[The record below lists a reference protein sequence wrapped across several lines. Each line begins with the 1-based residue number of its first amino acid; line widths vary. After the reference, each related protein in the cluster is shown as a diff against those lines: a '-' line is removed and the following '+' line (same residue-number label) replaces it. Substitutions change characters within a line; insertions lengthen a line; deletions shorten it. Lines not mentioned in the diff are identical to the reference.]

1 MGGIIRSAPRGVR
14 QMSKGFY
21 GAGCPH
27 PGVECFVQQ
36 INKIQTHYG
45 CKSSM
50 GLKMSVSLEL
60 LIVEL
65 GISAQPLQESF
76 KKYKSWVTW
85 TWLVSV
91 WEKCDMFNVL
101 IEYNENFLK
110 LPRERDQWIMQMFVA
125 VGFSK
130 DDLVRLNRVRLHQ
143 QVLFL
148 SCVLGASGKTLDMK
162 YMTPR
167 QAEEKWSTLTFPKE
181 KPPRKDFTLWK
192 LALRQI
198 VPIGGIPD
206 RLGRLT
212 HDGYKVWDWRWDQ
225 DRNRLLHSKGDTMDV
240 YKHSNMPRFSNTP
253 NRWTRTRTGQV
264 LEKGGLVC
272 TVREVALAVVA
283 VASSAEPPRE
293 KVMPTKIKEVLKEWG
308 CMWMWKSL

>member
-1 MGGIIRSAPRGVR
+1 MA
-14 QMSKGFY
+14 
-21 GAGCPH
+21 
-27 PGVECFVQQ
+27 
-36 INKIQTHYG
+36 
-45 CKSSM
+45 
-50 GLKMSVSLEL
+50 
-60 LIVEL
+60 
-65 GISAQPLQESF
+65 
-76 KKYKSWVTW
+76 
-85 TWLVSV
+85 
-91 WEKCDMFNVL
+91 
-101 IEYNENFLK
+101 
-110 LPRERDQWIMQMFVA
+110 
-125 VGFSK
+125 
-130 DDLVRLNRVRLHQ
+130 RLNRVRLHQ

-148 SCVLGASGKTLDMK
+148 SCVLGESGKTLDMK

-192 LALRQI
+192 LALWQI

-225 DRNRLLHSKGDTMDV
+225 DRNRLLHSKGNTMDV
-240 YKHSNMPRFSNTP
+240 YKHSNLPRFSNTP
-253 NRWTRTRTGQV
+253 NRWTRTRTGRV

-272 TVREVALAVVA
+272 TVREVGLAVVA

>member
-1 MGGIIRSAPRGVR
+1 
-14 QMSKGFY
+14 
-21 GAGCPH
+21 
-27 PGVECFVQQ
+27 
-36 INKIQTHYG
+36 
-45 CKSSM
+45 M

-65 GISAQPLQESF
+65 GISVQPLQESF
-76 KKYKSWVTW
+76 KRYKSWVTW

-91 WEKCDMFNVL
+91 WEKCNMFNVL
-101 IEYNENFLK
+101 IDYNENFLK
-110 LPRERDQWIMQMFVA
+110 LPRERDQWIMHIFVV

-181 KPPRKDFTLWK
+181 KPPREYFTLWK
-192 LALRQI
+192 LALWQI

-206 RLGRLT
+206 RFGRLT
-212 HDGYKVWDWRWDQ
+212 HDGYKVWD
-225 DRNRLLHSKGDTMDV
+225 
-240 YKHSNMPRFSNTP
+240 
-253 NRWTRTRTGQV
+253 
-264 LEKGGLVC
+264 
-272 TVREVALAVVA
+272 
-283 VASSAEPPRE
+283 
-293 KVMPTKIKEVLKEWG
+293 
-308 CMWMWKSL
+308 